1 MEIHMIYL
9 IESYSG
15 WWFGHIL
22 YFSIGNFIIPTAE
35 LTPSFF
41 RGVGRLKPP
50 TRYEITP
57 NHHEITIKPPLNHH
71 FPMVFL
77 WFSYGFTIEP
87 PLNHHEPLRAQ
98 CLGAVA
104 AGTDPIASKVGA
116 RGKRCELSEFT
127 GGCMIYIY
135 IYYIAC
141 IYIYIYIC

>member
-77 WFSYGFTIEP
+77 WFHHWTTVKP
-87 PLNHHEPLRAQ
+87 PW
-98 CLGAVA
+98 
-104 AGTDPIASKVGA
+104 ASQGSVPWSS
-116 RGKRCELSEFT
+116 RCRNRSHRLK
-127 GGCMIYIY
+127 GGGPRKTMRTVWIYRRLYDIYIY
-135 IYYIAC
+135 ILYSMH
-141 IYIYIYIC
+141 IYIYIHMLIN